1 MASAFTHAIAGLA
14 IGAAFRGAQTP
25 ARFWALGATFAA
37 LPDLDGIGFWLGVP
51 YESTFGHRGFSH
63 SLIFAAILAGVGLLA
78 FRDRVFAPDR
88 GRIWM
93 YLFLA
98 TASHGVLDAMT
109 TGGGGVA
116 FFAPVINER
125 YFFPWR
131 PILVSPMS
139 IRRFFSARGIAILR
153 TEFVYVWIPAAI
165 FAAAAYLARR
175 RSIASERSAAH
186 DRADVRRPDEA

>member
-1 MASAFTHAIAGLA
+1 VASAFTHAIAGLA
-14 IGAAFRGAQTP
+14 IGTAFQGKQTP
-25 ARFWALGATFAA
+25 ARYWVLGATFAA

-63 SLIFAAILAGVGLLA
+63 SIIFAAMAAALGMLA
-78 FRDRVFAPDR
+78 FRGRAFEAER
-88 GRIWM
+88 TRIWT

-116 FFAPVINER
+116 FFAPVVNER

-131 PILVSPMS
+131 PIPVSPMS
-139 IRRFFSARGIAILR
+139 IRRFFSERGVRILAS
-153 TEFVYVWIPAAI
+153 ELVFVWIPAAI
-165 FAAAAYLARR
+165 IALTAYVVRR
-175 RSIASERSAAH
+175 RSLSATGSPS
-186 DRADVRRPDEA
+186 DPADVRQPDGA

>member
-1 MASAFTHAIAGLA
+1 MASAFTHALTGLA
-14 IGAAFRGAQTP
+14 IGVVVRPASAP
-25 ARFWALGATFAA
+25 ARFWVLGAAVAA

-63 SLIFAAILAGVGLLA
+63 SLAFAAIVATVGLLA
-78 FRDRVFAPDR
+78 FPDR
-88 GRIWM
+88 SYDATRPKLWA

-116 FFAPVINER
+116 FFAPIVTER

-139 IRRFFSARGIAILR
+139 IRRFFSERGARVIMS
-153 TEFVYVWIPAAI
+153 EVVWVWIP
-165 FAAAAYLARR
+165 LAVLVAMTSVVRWRSMRERDPTSDRSGSATERR
-175 RSIASERSAAH
+175 
-186 DRADVRRPDEA
+186 

>member
-1 MASAFTHAIAGLA
+1 MASLFTHAIAGLA
-14 IGAAFRGAQTP
+14 IGTAFQGSQTP
-25 ARFWALGATFAA
+25 TRYWVVGATLAA
-37 LPDLDGIGFWLGVP
+37 LPDVDGIGFWLGVP

-63 SLIFAAILAGVGLLA
+63 SIIFAAMAAALGLLA
-78 FRDRVFAPDR
+78 FRGRAFEER
-88 GRIWM
+88 TRIWT

-116 FFAPVINER
+116 FFAPVVNER

-139 IRRFFSARGIAILR
+139 IRRFFSERGVRILAS
-153 TEFVYVWIPAAI
+153 ELVFVWIPAAI
-165 FAAAAYLARR
+165 IALTAYVIRR
-175 RSIASERSAAH
+175 RSLSATGSRS
-186 DRADVRRPDEA
+186 DPADVRQPDGA

>member
-14 IGAAFRGAQTP
+14 IGTAFRSHNTP
-25 ARFWALGATFAA
+25 ARYWVLGATLAA
-37 LPDLDGIGFWLGVP
+37 IPDLDGVGFWLGVP

-63 SLIFAAILAGVGLLA
+63 SLIFAAMLAAVGLLA
-78 FRDRVFAPDR
+78 FRGREFESGRVKVW
-88 GRIWM
+88 I

-116 FFAPVINER
+116 FFAPIVNER

-139 IRRFFSARGIAILR
+139 IRRFFTARGVAILR
-153 TEFVYVWIPAAI
+153 SELVYVWIPAAL
-165 FAAAAYLARR
+165 FAASAYFATR
-175 RSIASERSAAH
+175 RSVASRDTSA
-186 DRADVRRPDEA
+186 DGGGDVRRSDAA

>member
-1 MASAFTHAIAGLA
+1 MASAITHAIAGLA
-14 IGAAFRGAQTP
+14 IGTAFQGRRAP
-25 ARFWALGATFAA
+25 ARYWVLGATFAA

-63 SLIFAAILAGVGLLA
+63 SLLFAAILAAFGLLA
-78 FRDRVFAPDR
+78 FRARAFETNRPRV
-88 GRIWM
+88 WT

-116 FFAPVINER
+116 FFAPLVNER

-139 IRRFFSARGIAILR
+139 VRRFFSERGVRILAS
-153 TEFVYVWIPAAI
+153 ELVSVWIPATL
-165 FAAAAYLARR
+165 FAATAIAVRR
-175 RSIASERSAAH
+175 RPAAGEVSPRRTT
-186 DRADVRRPDEA
+186 DDVRQPDGA